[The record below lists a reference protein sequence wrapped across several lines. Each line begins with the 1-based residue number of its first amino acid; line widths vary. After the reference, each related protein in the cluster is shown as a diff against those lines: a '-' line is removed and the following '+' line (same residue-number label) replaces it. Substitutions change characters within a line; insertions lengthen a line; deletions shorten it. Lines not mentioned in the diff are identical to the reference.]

1 MSKISTKTIARIA
14 AVQALYQY
22 QINGSLQKPAEL
34 VLDIVSHYK
43 DSELPDDLEL
53 GSGNNSRIKL
63 NINYFSALLQH
74 ALNDLPNIDIII
86 EEHLAEGWKPDTLHT
101 SLIALLRAAITEL
114 RYFPE
119 VPYKVVINEFTDIA
133 SDLLKENEVAFVNSL
148 LDTVSKKF
156 REASIK

>member
-22 QINGSLQKPAEL
+22 QINGALQKPEEL
-34 VLDIVSHYK
+34 VLDIVGHYK
-43 DSELPDDLEL
+43 DSELSSDLEL
-53 GSGNNSRIKL
+53 ASGDDTKIKL

-74 ALNDLPNIDIII
+74 ALSDLPNIDRII
-86 EEHLAEGWKPDTLHT
+86 EEHLAEGWRSETLHA
-101 SLIALLRAAITEL
+101 SLTALLRAAITEL

-119 VPYKVVINEFTDIA
+119 VPYKVVINEFTNIA

-156 REASIK
+156 KSNE

>member
-22 QINGSLQKPAEL
+22 QLNESLQKPEEL

-43 DSELPDDLEL
+43 DNELLSDLDL
-53 GSGNNSRIKL
+53 AGGSADPKIKL
-63 NINYFSALLQH
+63 NINYFSTLLQH
-74 ALNDLPNIDIII
+74 TLSELTNIDGII
-86 EEHLAEGWKPDTLHT
+86 EEHLAEGWRTETLHA
-101 SLIALLRAAITEL
+101 SLIALLRVAIAEL

-133 SDLLKENEVAFVNSL
+133 GDLLKENEVAFVNSL

-156 REASIK
+156 RPNE